1 MDILELASAPVGE
14 ECAQL
19 GSDGYYERA
28 KRECTA
34 FIRQLRREFG
44 DEPVGARLYVKSNAH
59 DFGSYYE
66 VACKFDPQYEKA
78 VEYAFK
84 LEANLPE
91 NWDEKAKVELMPKF
105 ME

>member
-1 MDILELASAPVGE
+1 MVMDSINLASAPVDE

-28 KRECTA
+28 KRECNA

-44 DEPVGARLYVKSNAH
+44 DEPVGARLYIKSQPH

-66 VACKFDPQYEKA
+66 VECKFDEKFPKA
-78 VEYAFK
+78 IEYAFE

-91 NWDEKAKVELMPKF
+91 NWDEEAKQELQRV
-105 ME
+105 